1 MQWTEGTKAEYKVHL
16 VQFFGWLSTSQYSH
30 MILNNNQLTEAFE
43 IDAFLAFLSQRKKI
57 DKDTGESVNLA
68 LSSLS
73 GGSFIIEYKGNLSRK
88 KIEGPY
94 VVEVCKGSV
103 WVDGAVGG
111 NLSRLINHSCDPNCV
126 LHVEPFNK
134 KAMIFAARTIVV
146 GEELTLSYSKDEL
159 PFDCA
164 CQKCVESLQ
173 GK

>member
-1 MQWTEGTKAEYKVHL
+1 MLLHIPQFACVLDGLFPIYTCESCMRKMGDVDSSHLLARFRCDDIQGEGVRA
-16 VQFFGWLSTSQYSH
+16 
-30 MILNNNQLTEAFE
+30 
-43 IDAFLAFLSQRKKI
+43 LARI
-57 DKDTGESVNLA
+57 E
-68 LSSLS
+68 

-94 VVEVCKGSV
+94 VVEVCKGSK

-126 LHVEPFNK
+126 LHIEPFNK

-146 GEELTLSYSKDEL
+146 GEELTLNYSKDGL

-173 GK
+173 SQGK